1 MNHKKEEIVSRDPEI
16 VSGTLV
22 FAGTRVPVKN
32 LNDYLMAGHYSLDAF
47 LDEFPGVSREQAEG
61 YLNMALEAVEENMR
75 AGAAR

>member
-32 LNDYLMAGHYSLDAF
+32 LNDYIEAGHSLDRF
-47 LDEFPGVSREQAEG
+47 LDGFPGVSRDQVEG
-61 YLNMALEAVEENMR
+61 YLKMSLEAVEENMS

>member
-1 MNHKKEEIVSRDPEI
+1 MNRGKEEIVSQNPNV
-16 VSGTLV
+16 VSGALV

-32 LNDYLMAGHYSLDAF
+32 LNDYLMTGHYSLDAF
-47 LDEFPGVSREQAEG
+47 LDDFPGVSREQVEG